1 MHYSDLITK
10 LALCN
15 QDNLTSSLMI
25 NADQG
30 SIPKIAAP
38 LRHPADDVTGITT
51 QIAVINS

>member
-30 SIPKIAAP
+30 SIPEIAAP